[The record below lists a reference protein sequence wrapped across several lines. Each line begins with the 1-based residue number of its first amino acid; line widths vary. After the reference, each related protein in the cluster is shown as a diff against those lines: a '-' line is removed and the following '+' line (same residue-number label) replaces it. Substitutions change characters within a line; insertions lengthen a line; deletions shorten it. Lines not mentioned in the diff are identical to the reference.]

1 MKYAAVL
8 GYGTVGSGVV
18 EVIETN
24 AELIKKN
31 TGDEVRVKY
40 IVDIRDFSNDPHA
53 DLFVKDFAVVEA
65 DPDVNVVVETIGGLR
80 PAYDFTK
87 RALLAGKSVVTSNK
101 ELVATHGAELLK
113 IARERGVNYLFEA
126 SVGGGIPI
134 IRPMCQCLAAN
145 RIDEVF
151 GILNGTTNYILNR
164 MIEGGLTFEAAL
176 AEAQEK
182 GYAERNPAADV
193 EGHDACRKI
202 CILSALAFGRHVYPE
217 FVETDGITKITL
229 EDVAYAESG
238 DMVIKL
244 LGRAKRAEDGKIF
257 AFVGPHLVPKSE
269 LIANVNGVFNSV
281 MVRGNAVGDTMFY
294 GRGAG
299 KLPTASAVVADV
311 IDACQHTDKTKYF
324 GWEDSDGAI
333 VEDSKKF
340 VSAYYLRVSGESV
353 SSAVNEAFGEVKFL
367 SHDGA
372 KASDAAFITSA
383 MSGYELE
390 EKLAVLSKSC
400 TVSAPMKVLALD

>member
-24 AELIKKN
+24 AELIAKN
-31 TGDEVRVKY
+31 TGDEVKVKY
-40 IVDIRDFSNDPHA
+40 IVDIRDFSADPHA

-65 DPDVNVVVETIGGLR
+65 DPEVNVVVETIGGLR

-113 IARERGVNYLFEA
+113 IARERGVNYFFEA

-164 MIEGGLTFEAAL
+164 MIEDGLTFEAAL
-176 AEAQEK
+176 SEAQEK

-193 EGHDACRKI
+193 EGYDACRKI

-217 FVETDGITKITL
+217 SVETDGITKITL

-244 LGRAKRAEDGKIF
+244 LGRAKRADDGKIF
-257 AFVGPHLVPKSE
+257 AFVGPHLVPKAE

-324 GWEDSDGAI
+324 GWEDSDASV

-353 SSAVNEAFGEVKFL
+353 SSAVTEAFGEVKFL
-367 SHDGA
+367 SREGA
-372 KASDAAFITSA
+372 KANEAAFITGT
-383 MSGYELE
+383 MSGYKLE